1 VSYLNFR
8 FSLNFFGLNPIRGIN
23 TNLFFFPTSISLS
36 PSPSLILLP
45 SGNLQTILKPVVSA
59 EKAWLLLEE
68 KVSST
73 WIQEKVTSFHFAVS
87 FHTNNSLSIQH
98 IYKLNRFHAAT
109 TLLKMH
115 LYDGMQ
121 TTTAL
126 SLTASS
132 GTRSST
138 WE

>member
-1 VSYLNFR
+1 
-8 FSLNFFGLNPIRGIN
+8 LNPIRGIN
-23 TNLFFFPTSISLS
+23 TNFFFFLTSISLSLS

-87 FHTNNSLSIQH
+87 FHTNNSSSIQH
-98 IYKLNRFHAAT
+98 IYSLNRFHAAT